1 MQLLIARGACITAQ
15 NASGYGFEVLLH
27 DKIAFSVSVS
37 TMNCLKSKLISVM
50 QMDPINGCS
59 FLAKK
64 FN

>member
-15 NASGYGFEVLLH
+15 NASGYDFKVLLH
-27 DKIAFSVSVS
+27 GKIAFGFAVS
-37 TMNCLKSKLISVM
+37 TMNCVKSMFISFM
-50 QMDPINGCS
+50 QMDPINGGS